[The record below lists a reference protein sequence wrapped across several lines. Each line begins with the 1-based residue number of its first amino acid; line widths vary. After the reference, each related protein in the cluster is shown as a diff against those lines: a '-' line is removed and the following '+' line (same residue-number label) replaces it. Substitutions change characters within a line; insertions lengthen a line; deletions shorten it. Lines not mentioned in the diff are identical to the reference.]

1 VALFDEAG
9 VPASVVHFAE
19 EMADD
24 PQVVAMGMMSEL
36 VHPLTGPQRVVGPIV
51 RMSKS
56 PPVAQRHAPVFGAD
70 SGEVLREAGLSD
82 EEIAALVA
90 EGAVVAR
97 E

>member
-1 VALFDEAG
+1 
-9 VPASVVHFAE
+9 
-19 EMADD
+19 
-24 PQVVAMGMMSEL
+24 
-36 VHPLTGPQRVVGPIV
+36 
-51 RMSKS
+51 MSKS

-70 SGEVLREAGLSD
+70 SSEVLREAGLTD